1 MQDHPV
7 LGQVAL
13 GFSPI
18 IDRQR
23 HVVATRLTV
32 FAEPGSTPPDA
43 LALLYLLGEVWPVS
57 AGGGD
62 LALTL
67 RALDGPAASRGAA
80 ASQVATPPVSLN
92 VADESLL
99 GAVLAQQ
106 PGPQLMVEVP
116 AFMAGD
122 ATYLQT
128 LRQLQASATP
138 MLIKGRPLAPLAPEV
153 LACFSHAILHAGEER
168 RVAVAQGVGARR
180 VTTWQAD
187 VRTTADA
194 DAAFARGVAAV
205 VGWPFDDPPPA
216 AAGRGKRTGNAQVV
230 LELIQGVE
238 REDPVSRLEA
248 VLMRDPTL
256 AFKLM
261 RYLNSPAFG
270 LTVEINSFSH
280 ALMLLGY
287 QRLKRWLALLLASSS
302 QAPNARPMV
311 YAAVCRGMLLEELA
325 RGRGDATVGG
335 EMFICGLF
343 SLLDRLLEQ
352 PWSELMRD
360 LPVPDTVRQALC
372 GEGGPYLPYLQ
383 LVQAIEQESAFDI
396 REMAGRLLL
405 SATEVNR
412 ALLMALQAARQ
423 LDG

>member
-13 GFSPI
+13 GYSPI

-23 HVVATRLTV
+23 NVAATRLTV
-32 FAEPGSTPPDA
+32 FVEPGGAPPDA
-43 LALLYLLGEVWPVS
+43 LALLYMLGEVWPGA
-57 AGGGD
+57 AGGGE

-67 RALDGPAASRGAA
+67 RDLDGAASSRDGP
-80 ASQVATPPVSLN
+80 ASQVAMPPVSLN
-92 VADESLL
+92 VADEALL
-99 GAVLAQQ
+99 CAVLAQQ

-122 ATYLQT
+122 AKHLET
-128 LRQLQASATP
+128 LRQLHAAGTP
-138 MLIKGRPLAPLAPEV
+138 LLIKGRPLAPLAPEV
-153 LACFSHAILHAGEER
+153 LSCFGHAIVHVGEDR
-168 RVAVAQGVGARR
+168 RDAATPGGGARR
-180 VTTWQAD
+180 VITWQAG
-187 VRTTADA
+187 VRTTVDA
-194 DAAFARGVAAV
+194 DAAFRLGSSAV

-216 AAGRGKRTGNAQVV
+216 AVGRGKRSGNAQVV
-230 LELIQGVE
+230 LELIHGIE

-311 YAAVCRGMLLEELA
+311 YAAVRRGMLLEELA
-325 RGRGDATVGG
+325 RGRGDATVCG

-352 PWSELMRD
+352 PWSELMRN
-360 LPVPDTVRQALC
+360 LPVPETVRQALC

-383 LVQAIEQESAFDI
+383 LVQAIEQESVFDI
-396 REMAGRLLL
+396 REVAGRLLL

-412 ALLMALQAARQ
+412 ALLTALQAARQ